1 MLPEREFK
9 TATAYLHYQM
19 KIRYLLAAFLTLA
32 PLAPALAQYAQPPP
46 QISVS
51 GSAEIKVAP
60 DEVLISAGVE
70 TRDARLATATDQNDE
85 RVASALKFLR
95 DAGVPD
101 KYVQTDFINV
111 EPDYGPGEQIEPRFY
126 IARKSIQI
134 KLTTMT
140 NLEAVLTGLLNHGVN
155 RIHNVDFR
163 TTQLRKYRDQAREMA
178 TRAAREKADALAKEL
193 GVKCGKPCSVNANEG
208 GGWWNWQQY
217 GWGNRGYNN
226 YSQNAVQNISGP
238 PESGGETTLS
248 IGQISVSA
256 SVNVSFLIE

>member
-1 MLPEREFK
+1 
-9 TATAYLHYQM
+9 M
-19 KIRYLLAAFLTLA
+19 KNRYLLAAFLTLT
-32 PLAPALAQYAQPPP
+32 PLAPALSQWAQLQPPP

-70 TRDARLATATDQNDE
+70 TRDAQLNIATRQNDE
-85 RVASALKFLR
+85 RMATALKFLK
-95 DAGVPD
+95 DAGVPE

-111 EPDYGPGEQIEPRFY
+111 EPDYGAGEQLIEPRFY
-126 IARKSIQI
+126 VARKSIQI

-140 NLEAVLTGLLNHGVN
+140 NLETVLTGLLNHGVN

-226 YSQNAVQNISGP
+226 NYNFQNAVQNVSGP
-238 PESGGETTLS
+238 PESAGETTLS

-256 SVNVSFLIE
+256 SVNVSFLIQ